1 MPVIPG
7 LKKGATYVKGNIGR
21 ANVKAKIMSKGNQAA
36 AEKAYEDAI
45 RTAKKARTPVGKAT
59 ATASNAADAVMASN
73 TGGIAALAQ
82 FNRRAKYGAGAGL
95 AASVGAFQ
103 KKPNESRT
111 SYRGPGRSVGL
122 RNPSGTGRYAG

>member
-1 MPVIPG
+1 MPLIPG

-21 ANVKAKIMSKGNQAA
+21 SKVKAKIMSKGSQAA
-36 AEKAYEDAI
+36 AEKAYDDAI
-45 RTAKKARTPVGKAT
+45 RTAKKAGMPVGKAVPK
-59 ATASNAADAVMASN
+59 ATDAANAASFH
-73 TGGIAALAQ
+73 GGQEALAQ
-82 FNRRAKYGAGAGL
+82 FQRRSKYVAGAGL
-95 AASVGAFQ
+95 AASAGVFQ